1 MIYFDEKQVQIIQIT
16 SLVIGVLLFILIFIT
31 GGYFP
36 SSPYWIPLSRSI
48 NTGLALSI
56 LLMML
61 APSIVEY
68 MNSRYLT
75 AVEDN
80 LPLFLRDVTNQ
91 VQSGVPL
98 MFALETA
105 STHDYGPITEPL
117 QQTMDRIN
125 VTSDIEG
132 SLIWFGEKLVVAQA
146 KRLSLILIEAYSTG
160 GSITD
165 ILESSLEM
173 FTTLANFKGER
184 GTLTTPYMY
193 IVYLGDFVFLIISWV
208 LLTKFLIPLSV
219 ITSDVNVQASGLV
232 SDVFNVDY
240 YWAVLFWAAVL
251 ESVVGGLIGGKIKHG
266 KLSKGLFYASILL
279 FITILFFN
287 SGLFR

>member
-1 MIYFDEKQVQIIQIT
+1 MIYFDEKQVQLVQIA
-16 SLVIGVLLFILIFIT
+16 SIVIGLILLVLIFLT
-31 GGYFP
+31 GSYFP
-36 SSPYWIPLSRSI
+36 ASPYWIPLSRSI

-56 LLMML
+56 LLMMI
-61 APSIVEY
+61 APAYIDWTNNKY
-68 MNSRYLT
+68 IT
-75 AVEDN
+75 AVEEN
-80 LPLFLRDVTNQ
+80 LPLFLRDITNE

-98 MFALETA
+98 MFAMETA

-132 SLIWFGEKLVVAQA
+132 SLMWFGERLVIPQA

-160 GSITD
+160 GRVTD

-173 FTTLANFKGER
+173 FTILANFKGER
-184 GTLTTPYMY
+184 DSLTTPYMY

-208 LLTKFLIPLSV
+208 LLTKFLIPLST

-232 SDVFNVDY
+232 SNVFNVDY
-240 YWAVLFWAAVL
+240 YWAVLFWAAVI
-251 ESVVGGLIGGKIKHG
+251 ESVVGGFIGGKIRHG
-266 KLSKGLFYASILL
+266 KLSKGLIYACILL
-279 FITILFFN
+279 LVTILFFN
-287 SGLFR
+287 SGLFM